1 MLLLDWYL
9 QTDNFA
15 EGELVFAKGTV
26 FGHHR
31 LRDDSRISTSVIQKI
46 YILSDGSYVL
56 QTKSGSCYN
65 VGKDDIR
72 LEKSDFT
79 IKLMER
85 FEILDGSHIEEKV
98 KAETQKARE
107 RQEKR
112 KEVLEELEETAKS
125 NMDEDGLYLCIS
137 GMETLK
143 AILKKGNAFR
153 EIAPHTHLSYSQ
165 DSILITDWNDGDVDF
180 RYFPTGNMEPYH
192 WSDGLENLYIH
203 NIDDKSFD
211 FCGSDRK
218 IECKS
223 GEVTK
228 ISHSEYR
235 GEGLFSPDAV
245 NGKSVFTKMSECK
258 DSNDRI

>member
-1 MLLLDWYL
+1 MILLDWYL
-9 QTDNFA
+9 RKANFV
-15 EGELVFAKGTV
+15 EGEFVFAQGTV
-26 FGHHR
+26 FGHHK
-31 LRDDSRISTSVIQKI
+31 LRDDLRINTSVIQKI
-46 YILSDGSYVL
+46 YLLKDESFVL
-56 QTKSGSCYN
+56 ETKSGSFYN
-65 VGKDDIR
+65 VQ
-72 LEKSDFT
+72 KSDIKPEELDST
-79 IKLMER
+79 IKLMEQ

-112 KEVLEELEETAKS
+112 KKVLENLEEIAKS
-125 NMDEDGLYLCIS
+125 SMDEDGLYLCIS

-153 EIAPHTHLSYSQ
+153 EIAPYTHVSYSQ

-180 RYFPTGNMEPYH
+180 RYFPKRNMEPYH
-192 WSDGLENLYIH
+192 WSDGLDNLYIH

-223 GEVTK
+223 GEITK
-228 ISHSEYR
+228 IPHSEYR

-245 NGKSVFTKMSECK
+245 NGKSIFTKMSECK